1 MSPKSPSARN
11 VLGML
16 GAFLVVSL
24 VAGVL
29 AAGLAVPAIG
39 ASGLATNNA
48 VEAFNEL
55 PSDLEDVTLAAQTR
69 VLAADGSVIA
79 TFFEEN
85 REPVKLDQISPF
97 MQNAIV
103 AIEDERFYEHGGV
116 DPKGLIRA
124 FVVNEVSGGAS
135 QGASTLTQQVVKNK
149 LKEQAFLAGD
159 KSAQNAASEKS
170 NSRKLKE
177 IRLAAALEQKL
188 IKEKGSVLAAKHQIL
203 NDYLNIAWFGKTVNG
218 IEAASKYYFGT
229 TAKKLTLPQAAM
241 LAGMIQSPPSY
252 DISDKDR
259 MAAALKRRNTVLD
272 RMLEQKMIDQ
282 PAHDK
287 AVAGKIKP
295 KITPTYQGCANAGV
309 RAYFCD
315 YVYNVITRGPDFT
328 VLGKTEEDRELAIS
342 RGGYTIK
349 TTLQPKILDVAW
361 KTVKEAIPPN
371 DASKIATATVTVQPG
386 TGKVLS
392 MIQDKYYSVKKGRS
406 NTTVNYSVDY
416 KYGGSS
422 GFLTGST
429 FKPVVLSTWLKA
441 GKQLNASIDGSPGT
455 IPVSSFKSCGSGV
468 RSTEDWTFVNSGDSN
483 GSEGGTVWNATANS
497 VNGAYIRM
505 EQQLDLCDVKKTAE
519 SLGMHRAAPVDKQCP
534 DEKDGTQAIPDCVPS
549 IVLGVVNQSPM
560 TMANA
565 YATFAASGKYCTP
578 IVVTSIK
585 DRNGKAVKVPKTKCT
600 QVMDEN
606 VANTAT
612 LGLSR
617 VLTNGT
623 AATVGPLS
631 SGQPAS
637 GKTGTTNSSAAT
649 WFVGYTPQLAT
660 SVWVG
665 PETWKGAKPDMHNV
679 TIKGQSYSVIYGA
692 YFAAPIW
699 KKIMTKALEGKK
711 IEQFPAADPSLVGVV
726 HVDKPKPGKGKPGDG
741 KPGDGKPGDG
751 GGPGGGTPTTPG
763 GGGDGGNDGG
773 GNDGGGND
781 GNG

>member
-1 MSPKSPSARN
+1 
-11 VLGML
+11 ML

-39 ASGLATNNA
+39 ASGLATTNA
-48 VEAFNEL
+48 VDAFNKL
-55 PSDLEDVTLAAQTR
+55 PSNLEDVTLAAQTR
-69 VLAADGSVIA
+69 VLAADGSTIA

-85 REPVKLDQISPF
+85 REPVKLDAISPF

-116 DPKGLIRA
+116 DVKGLFRA
-124 FVVNEVSGGAS
+124 FVVNEVAGDAS
-135 QGASTLTQQVVKNK
+135 QGASTLTQQVVKNR

-159 KSAQNAASEKS
+159 KTAQDAASEKS

-188 IKEKGSVLAAKHQIL
+188 IEEKGSVLAAKKQIL

-252 DISDKDR
+252 DISDRDR
-259 MAAALKRRNTVLD
+259 MDAALKRRNTVLD
-272 RMLEQKMIDQ
+272 RMLQQKMIDQ
-282 PAHDK
+282 ATHDK

-295 KITPTYQGCANAGV
+295 KITPTYQGCANAGT

-315 YVYNVITRGPDFT
+315 YVYNLITRGNDFT
-328 VLGKTEEDRELAIS
+328 ALGKTEEDRELAIS
-342 RGGYTIK
+342 RGGYTIR
-349 TTLQPKILDVAW
+349 TTLEPKILKAAW
-361 KTVKEAIPPN
+361 KAVKEAIPPN
-371 DASKIATATVTVQPG
+371 DESKIATATVSVQPG

-455 IPVSSFKSCGSGV
+455 VAMSSFKSCGSHLGATD
-468 RSTEDWTFVNSGDSN
+468 SWSFVNSGDSN

-505 EQQLDLCDVKKTAE
+505 EQQLDLCDVQKTAE
-519 SLGMHRAAPVDKQCP
+519 SLGMHKAQADP
-534 DEKDGTQAIPDCVPS
+534 DECIPNNRYQDTKHPKLTQRIPACIPS

-578 IVVTSIK
+578 VVVTSIK
-585 DRNGKAVKVPKTKCT
+585 DRNGKAVRVPKTKCT
-600 QVMDEN
+600 QVMDEK

-612 LGLSR
+612 LGMSR

-623 AATVGPLS
+623 AASVGPLS

-637 GKTGTTNSSAAT
+637 GKTGTTNGSQAT
-649 WFVGYTPQLAT
+649 WFLGYTPQLAT

-665 PETWKGAKPDMHNV
+665 PETWNGAKSDMHDV
-679 TIKGQSYSVIYGA
+679 TIKGQHYSVIYGA

-699 KKIMTKALEGKK
+699 KKIMTTALEGKK

-726 HVDKPKPGKGKPGDG
+726 HVDKPKPTKGKPGDG
-741 KPGDGKPGDG
+741 KPGDGGDDGDGGDGDGGDGGDG
-751 GGPGGGTPTTPG
+751 GGDGGTPTTPG
-763 GGGDGGNDGG
+763 GGGGGG
-773 GNDGGGND
+773 GNG
-781 GNG
+781 